1 MPLLTKQFKSLFHP
15 SQSFLPHYDLNWPVI
30 AFLAVSVMGT
40 ELESSQNVETIW
52 WFSDPQPEKKKKSVN
67 KRNGDEG
74 ELENSYLWENVG

>member
-1 MPLLTKQFKSLFHP
+1 MYLGKHHIQSPTMPLLTKQFKSLFHP

-52 WFSDPQPEKKKKSVN
+52 
-67 KRNGDEG
+67 
-74 ELENSYLWENVG
+74 